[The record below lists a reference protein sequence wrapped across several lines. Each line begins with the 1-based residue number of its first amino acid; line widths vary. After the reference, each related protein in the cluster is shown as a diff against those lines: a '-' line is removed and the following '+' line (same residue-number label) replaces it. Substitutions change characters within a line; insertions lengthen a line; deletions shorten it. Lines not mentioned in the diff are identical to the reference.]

1 MWHGIHGHDDVVHR
15 LRQSLA
21 HGRLASSYLFLGP
34 AGVGKH
40 TFARKLAQA
49 LLCQNA
55 SDQNATKGLL
65 DPCGRCESCLLVE
78 SDNHPDL
85 DLIGLPAGKLRLP
98 VELFLGDR
106 DHRHQQGLCHNISLR
121 PKLGKRRL
129 AIIDDA
135 DHLTIES
142 ANCLLK
148 TLEEPPRGTVL
159 ILIGTSRSRQLPTIL
174 SRVQVVPFKPLPIE
188 VVSKLLRE
196 QEITADPTHASVLA
210 ECSAGSLRTAIELA
224 DPELWAL
231 QQQLL
236 PQLLP
241 TAFDSVRLAS
251 ELIALVNQAG
261 KEANA
266 RRQRLRAIFRMV
278 GDLFR
283 SVLRTSCRVSDDHS
297 DMHAGVVEAWLRL
310 GPVAE
315 SSALAVLDRCLEAES
330 QLDRNANQAT
340 LLECWLDDLAE
351 IFSHG
356 SGVKSQ
362 VSA

>member
-1 MWHGIHGHDDVVHR
+1 MWHGIHGHDHVVER
-15 LRQSLA
+15 FRQSLA

-49 LLCQNA
+49 LLCHQT
-55 SDQNATKGLL
+55 SDQQATRGPL
-65 DPCGRCESCLLVE
+65 DPCGNCESCQLVE

-98 VELFLGDR
+98 VELFVGDR
-106 DHRHQQGLCHNISLR
+106 DHRHQEGLCHNLALR
-121 PKLGKRRL
+121 PRLGTRRIAL
-129 AIIDDA
+129 IDDA
-135 DHLTIES
+135 DCLTNES

-174 SRVQVVPFKPLPIE
+174 SRVQIVRFAALPTE
-188 VVSKLLRE
+188 AVSQLLCE
-196 QEITADPTHASVLA
+196 MQIASDPTHASLLA
-210 ECSAGSLRTAIELA
+210 RRSGGSIQAAIRLA

-231 QQQLL
+231 QERLL
-236 PQLLP
+236 PKLTP
-241 TAFDSVRLAS
+241 SDFESVPLAA

-261 KEANA
+261 KEANV
-266 RRQRLRAIFRMV
+266 RRQRLRAIFQMV

-283 SVLRTSCRVSDDHS
+283 SVLRASCGVSDDHGGPQAVAL
-297 DMHAGVVEAWLRL
+297 DAWLRL
-310 GPVAE
+310 GPAAE
-315 SSALAVLDRCLEAES
+315 SAALAALDRCLEAEL

-351 IFSHG
+351 IFSQAT
-356 SGVKSQ
+356 GVKSR
-362 VSA
+362 VSS